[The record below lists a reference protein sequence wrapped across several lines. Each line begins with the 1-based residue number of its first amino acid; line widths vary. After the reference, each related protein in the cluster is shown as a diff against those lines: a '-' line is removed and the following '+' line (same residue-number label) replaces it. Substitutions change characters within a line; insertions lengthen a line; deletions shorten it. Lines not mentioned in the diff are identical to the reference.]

1 MMKKGSKILLL
12 WCGLVSGLSFIV
24 FGQKS
29 QPVGN
34 ASFFITA
41 LELLIALISVFLVLH
56 EPNRKNKFLFL
67 NFAFFF
73 LLAIV
78 YLICDVLKPFFASI
92 DMYLP
97 YMVVQYIKG
106 ANYAVL
112 AFAIVYLALDSLFR
126 NFRVLHKYFATAA
139 IVGTFFV
146 SYFSNFLTNPKYG
159 YTTADIQ
166 DFRSVDRVYSNLM
179 NANGKEPTAEQIAVS
194 LTLPAWQENRAVGKL
209 YPENNFQRIKEI
221 CAYLPGDNYMVLLYK
236 PINLYIIKM
245 NVLACSFIILFFGY
259 QYRKDPPQG
268 AYIDKIMFLLLL
280 YCSMEIFHAWSYI
293 HAIEWEQLVQTFVIG
308 QYISIFILLLIAGF
322 FGLRLRFVTS
332 VVGEFYENELVH
344 SAQHITRWRDWLDN
358 IVLHYFFNPK
368 AVTGV
373 FFSQR
378 TKKQT

>member
-1 MMKKGSKILLL
+1 MKRGSKILFV

-24 FGQKS
+24 FGQKP
-29 QPVGN
+29 QLVGN
-34 ASFFITA
+34 ASFFVTA
-41 LELLIALISVFLVLH
+41 IELLIALISLSLVLH

-73 LLAIV
+73 LLAIG
-78 YLICDVLKPFFASI
+78 YLICNVLQPFFASI
-92 DMYLP
+92 DIYLP
-97 YMVVQYIKG
+97 YMVVQYMKG
-106 ANYAVL
+106 ANYAAL
-112 AFAIVYLALDSLFR
+112 AFAIVYLVLDSLFR
-126 NFRVLHKYFATAA
+126 NLRVLHKYFAASA
-139 IVGTFFV
+139 IVMTFFI
-146 SYFSNFLTNPKYG
+146 SYFSNFLANPKYG

-179 NANGKEPTAEQIAVS
+179 NVNGKEPTVEQIAVS
-194 LTLPAWQENRAVGKL
+194 LTLPAWQENSAVGKL
-209 YPENNFQRIKEI
+209 YPENNLQRIREI
-221 CAYLPGDNYMVLLYK
+221 CTYLPGDNYNILIYK

-245 NVLACSFIILFFGY
+245 NVLACVFIILFFGY

-293 HAIEWEQLVQTFVIG
+293 HAIEWEQLLEIFVIG
-308 QYISIFILLLIAGF
+308 QYITIFILLLIAVF

-332 VVGEFYENELVH
+332 VAGEFYENELVH

-368 AVTGV
+368 AIRGV

-378 TKKQT
+378 TKK

>member
-1 MMKKGSKILLL
+1 MKKGSKIILL

-24 FGQKS
+24 FSQKP
-29 QPVGN
+29 QLVGN
-34 ASFFITA
+34 ASFFVTA
-41 LELLIALISVFLVLH
+41 LELLIALISLFLVLH

-73 LLAIV
+73 LLAIG
-78 YLICDVLKPFFASI
+78 YLICNVLQPFFASI
-92 DMYLP
+92 DIYLP
-97 YMVVQYIKG
+97 YMVVQYMKG
-106 ANYAVL
+106 ANYAAL
-112 AFAIVYLALDSLFR
+112 AFAIVYLVLDSLFR
-126 NFRVLHKYFATAA
+126 NLRVLHKYFAVAA
-139 IVGTFFV
+139 IVGTFFI
-146 SYFSNFLTNPKYG
+146 SYFSNFLANPKYG

-166 DFRSVDRVYSNLM
+166 DFRSVDRVYSNLI

-194 LTLPAWQENRAVGKL
+194 LTLPAWQDNRPVGKL
-209 YPENNFQRIKEI
+209 YPENNLQRIKEI
-221 CAYLPGDNYMVLLYK
+221 CAYLPGDNYNILLYK

-245 NVLACSFIILFFGY
+245 NVLACIFIILFFGY

-293 HAIEWEQLVQTFVIG
+293 HAIEWEQLLQIFVIG
-308 QYISIFILLLIAGF
+308 QYITIFILLLIAVF

-332 VVGEFYENELVH
+332 VAGEFYENELVH

-368 AVTGV
+368 AIKGV

-378 TKKQT
+378 TKE